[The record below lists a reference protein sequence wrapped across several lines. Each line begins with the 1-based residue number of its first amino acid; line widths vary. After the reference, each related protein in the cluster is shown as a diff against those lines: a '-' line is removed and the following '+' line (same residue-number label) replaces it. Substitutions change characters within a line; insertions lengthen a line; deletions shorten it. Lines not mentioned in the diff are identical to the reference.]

1 MSCSCL
7 SVRHRLGPDGGDG
20 APGTW
25 LMEPARA
32 GAEAPRRG
40 ERPGL
45 RAEAGLGL
53 CEGLEWPTGEGRRG
67 PGPSRPNG
75 GAEEGAGRAGSPKL
89 VSREGG
95 WVVLAAGL
103 GAGAGGPWLACG
115 QGQASLSLAEEGGA
129 GEMGWGGG

>member
-20 APGTW
+20 APGTG

-32 GAEAPRRG
+32 GAEAPRKG
-40 ERPGL
+40 KRPGL
-45 RAEAGLGL
+45 RAEEGLGL

-67 PGPSRPNG
+67 PGPGRPNG

-89 VSREGG
+89 VSRGG
-95 WVVLAAGL
+95 GREVLAAGL
-103 GAGAGGPWLACG
+103 GAGAGGPGLACG
-115 QGQASLSLAEEGGA
+115 QGQASMSGAEEGGA
-129 GEMGWGGG
+129 GGKGLGGG